1 MAKMEEIKKKYEDL
15 EKKYKLPSFNNLN
28 NEFEITTIEHEEFLL
43 REIRRKIIEKM
54 ELYTK
59 VLESLLQPNTDSLS
73 DMYECRIFGDE
84 EKDKLFKLFKRLMY
98 FDRLSIETSIDE
110 NDKKSAEFINDI
122 WKEWDKIKK
131 ELSIFIKKL
140 KEEWLKE
147 TKIKEELGYLG

>member
-1 MAKMEEIKKKYEDL
+1 MEEIKKKYEDL